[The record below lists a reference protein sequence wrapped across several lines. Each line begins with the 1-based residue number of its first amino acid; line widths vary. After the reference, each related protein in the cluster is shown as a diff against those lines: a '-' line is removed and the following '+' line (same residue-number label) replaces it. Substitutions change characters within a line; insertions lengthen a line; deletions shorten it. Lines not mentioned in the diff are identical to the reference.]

1 NGNYWRIAG
10 IVADTVHANFYLV
23 AYIAD
28 CKAGATTFHCASA
41 FSPTTDLVVVE
52 YSGADTVNPL
62 DGFGITTQT
71 GSSASMATQIGDLVI
86 AFGNGTG
93 ATGTGWNSRGSDGT
107 TAFADKLSATST
119 SETITLAGTPKYLT
133 GASFR
138 PAGATGVVSLV
149 DMLGSGR
156 TIVSPV
162 SGDL

>member
-1 NGNYWRIAG
+1 MAIGYVQAGQNAGGSPAVTLTLTAHILVLAAACVYNTGYTPNARITDTNGNYWRIAG

-86 AFGNGTG
+86 AFGN
-93 ATGTGWNSRGSDGT
+93 
-107 TAFADKLSATST
+107 
-119 SETITLAGTPKYLT
+119 
-133 GASFR
+133 
-138 PAGATGVVSLV
+138 
-149 DMLGSGR
+149 
-156 TIVSPV
+156 
-162 SGDL
+162 